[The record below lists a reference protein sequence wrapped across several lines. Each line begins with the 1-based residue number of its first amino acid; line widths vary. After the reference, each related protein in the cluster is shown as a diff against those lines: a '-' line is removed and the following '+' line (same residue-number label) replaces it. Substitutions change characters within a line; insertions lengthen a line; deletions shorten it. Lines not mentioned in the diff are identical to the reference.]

1 LRLSTEH
8 RAIAAL
14 TGLLGIVL
22 TICLLVGEDSWKRPV
37 TEPSADASY
46 YYVYLPSML
55 DGDLDFTNEY
65 HVTKNF
71 YRWGKTPIGRP
82 ANPFGI
88 GPAIFQL
95 PAFAIGH
102 GVAKLTGDRDDGF
115 SSAETTLVL
124 WTAIPCTLGALLLA
138 YRLARRR
145 FGATPAFLGA
155 LLAAAAGPVLY
166 YTIRQPGYA
175 HPYATLFATWLI
187 ERWDASYGDRPRTL
201 RVWIV
206 LGALAGAATLA
217 RPQLVVWAL
226 VLPIAVVDD
235 LRKRG
240 DVPWQRLLARW
251 AAGAAACVIV
261 FAPQLIAWK
270 SVYGSWYVVPQ
281 GDGFMRWD
289 DPAWSETLFSS
300 RNGLFPWSPL
310 YAPMALGV
318 IVLARASVRLPLTLL
333 LGLLAQ
339 AEING
344 AAWDWWAGGSY
355 GGRRFDSTYV
365 VFAIGGAALLAI
377 AGRALAR
384 GTARVAKLRCRIA
397 AVFAGL
403 AVSAAILVAIANLEL
418 VAQTSVISARING
431 GSIPATTW
439 ERFGVPGWLAARLAD
454 AATFPVRLGFARRH
468 DVDLQAYDRLVG
480 VHHLGELYPPLVA
493 DRDKRTD
500 RVQVAAPPPFTQGLS
515 TVPGNRAK
523 LIGDRAAIRFGIN
536 RLDPLMIKITVSGS
550 GRIVARWNNA
560 VAERTGSGV
569 LVLEGIASRGV
580 NVVDLEAPPGTLISP
595 LELAVKR

>member
-439 ERFGVPGWLAARLAD
+439 ERFGVRGSRMP
-454 AATFPVRLGFARRH
+454 RRS
-468 DVDLQAYDRLVG
+468 R
-480 VHHLGELYPPLVA
+480 
-493 DRDKRTD
+493 
-500 RVQVAAPPPFTQGLS
+500 
-515 TVPGNRAK
+515 
-523 LIGDRAAIRFGIN
+523 
-536 RLDPLMIKITVSGS
+536 SGS
-550 GRIVARWNNA
+550 
-560 VAERTGSGV
+560 
-569 LVLEGIASRGV
+569 ASRGV
-580 NVVDLEAPPGTLISP
+580 TTSISRP
-595 LELAVKR
+595 TIAWSACITSESSTHRWSPIATSGPIAYRSPHRRRSRRGCRPSLAIARS